1 MNKSLRPLCWP
12 MNLTKYITLNSRNE
26 FIYAYYFAF
35 SYLVHNIQA
44 MDGAY
49 SFCLNGV
56 LINFPNDY
64 LKRKNQFTSTDS
76 PSIVKHCILG
86 CDRSVCYLWI
96 SIIEKIVFC
105 P

>member
-1 MNKSLRPLCWP
+1 LANEVKPSTSL
-12 MNLTKYITLNSRNE
+12 LTVGLNY
-26 FIYAYYFAF
+26 YAYFFAF

-64 LKRKNQFTSTDS
+64 L
-76 PSIVKHCILG
+76 
-86 CDRSVCYLWI
+86 
-96 SIIEKIVFC
+96 
-105 P
+105 

>member
-1 MNKSLRPLCWP
+1 
-12 MNLTKYITLNSRNE
+12 TK
-26 FIYAYYFAF
+26 FIYAYFFAF

-64 LKRKNQFTSTDS
+64 L
-76 PSIVKHCILG
+76 
-86 CDRSVCYLWI
+86 
-96 SIIEKIVFC
+96 
-105 P
+105 